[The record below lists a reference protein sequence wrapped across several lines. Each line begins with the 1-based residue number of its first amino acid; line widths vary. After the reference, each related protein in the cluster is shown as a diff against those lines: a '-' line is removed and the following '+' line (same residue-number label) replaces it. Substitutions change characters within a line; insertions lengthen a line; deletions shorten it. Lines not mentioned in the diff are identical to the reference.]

1 MTNFLRLFFLAVAL
15 SMDTFSLSLGIGS
28 LNVSNRQCLKISLTV
43 GIMHFLMPFL
53 GNIIGSQIVSF
64 FQLNSNIFLGCI
76 LLFIAINLLIETHRN
91 EEQIDLDFSFFGIF
105 LFSFGVS
112 IDAFSTGLG
121 LSGVTNNHI
130 IAMTIFSIV
139 SFLFTYGGLK
149 LGKYAYHK
157 LGKKANIL
165 GILLLL
171 GLGIFHICK

>member
-105 LFSFGVS
+105 LFFHW
-112 IDAFSTGLG
+112 IYTYLF
-121 LSGVTNNHI
+121 
-130 IAMTIFSIV
+130 
-139 SFLFTYGGLK
+139 FLF
-149 LGKYAYHK
+149 
-157 LGKKANIL
+157 
-165 GILLLL
+165 
-171 GLGIFHICK
+171 